1 LEEAKV
7 DIDEE
12 TLVFATCLRQTRTN
26 TGNQPDANR
35 MIYLLI
41 RQVFERRLS
50 SVITIVYVSP
60 HLLQDEDE
68 RLTALKTTLEL
79 N

>member
-26 TGNQPDANR
+26 TVNQPDANSDD
-35 MIYLLI
+35 
-41 RQVFERRLS
+41 LS
-50 SVITIVYVSP
+50 SDKASVCKEIEFTIVYVSP
-60 HLLQDEDE
+60 HLL
-68 RLTALKTTLEL
+68 
-79 N
+79 